1 MIIPKKSLGQNFL
14 KDKNIINKINNIIN
28 FNNKTIVEIGPGLG
42 FLTEKIIKKNPKKFI
57 IIEKDEK
64 LYDLLNDKFKDYK
77 NITIIN
83 DDIFNYNFNKLNN
96 ALIVSNLP
104 YNISRKL
111 IIKLIKLNKNI
122 DEMIFMIQK
131 ELSEKFNYNNGR
143 MNKYKF
149 LIKLFSEYQIYFDV
163 SKNVFYPKPKVKS
176 SVVGFKLKKVKINKN
191 KLELFIKTIFTNN
204 RKKIKNKINIK
215 NNNLIK
221 LKDKRIDELNIDDLF
236 KVYKFF

>member
-42 FLTEKIIKKNPKKFI
+42 ILTEKIIKKNPKKFI

-122 DEMIFMIQK
+122 NEMIFMIQK

-149 LIKLFSEYQIYFDV
+149 LIKLFSEYQIYFNV
-163 SKNVFYPKPKVKS
+163 SKNVFYPNQK
-176 SVVGFKLKKVKINKN
+176 
-191 KLELFIKTIFTNN
+191 
-204 RKKIKNKINIK
+204 
-215 NNNLIK
+215 
-221 LKDKRIDELNIDDLF
+221 
-236 KVYKFF
+236 